1 MNSQIGGS
9 LNNPRPITLGVHLGS
24 GPSARSTFSF
34 WLALGPWRLPE
45 YWKSR
50 NQTGP
55 ELEGSHA
62 QVLYA
67 YNLCLNCKKSNIGN
81 PLEGQ
86 VMILPVVSVCETHGR
101 TGYSAESPVRETA
114 WVMLALIWF
123 WFVWAIKL
131 QNFSVC
137 FVLLGLFVFV
147 VLHRFSF

>member
-1 MNSQIGGS
+1 MAGCCILESQVPGVDLVPVSEIKASSLLKHMNCQIGGS
-9 LNNPRPITLGVHLGS
+9 LNNPRPITLGAHLGS

-81 PLEGQ
+81 PLEG
-86 VMILPVVSVCETHGR
+86 
-101 TGYSAESPVRETA
+101 
-114 WVMLALIWF
+114 
-123 WFVWAIKL
+123 
-131 QNFSVC
+131 
-137 FVLLGLFVFV
+137 
-147 VLHRFSF
+147 